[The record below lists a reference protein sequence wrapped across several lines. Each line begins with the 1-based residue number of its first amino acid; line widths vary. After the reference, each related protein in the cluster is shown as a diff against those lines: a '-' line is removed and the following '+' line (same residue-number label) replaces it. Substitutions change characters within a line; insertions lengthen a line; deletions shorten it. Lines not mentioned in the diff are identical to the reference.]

1 MFKTFVSWLKSRRGE
16 STQPSPW
23 FNPPGSP
30 AFYGKGVIIAPA
42 PIKYDLYIPGQP
54 TQQFNSLKEAMEAA
68 DSLDAPA
75 IERERRKVG

>member
-1 MFKTFVSWLKSRRGE
+1 MFKSFVNRFRAWRGN
-16 STQPSPW
+16 TANPSPW
-23 FNPPGSP
+23 LNPPGSS